1 MDTCRVLIDPEPMPG
16 SWNMAVDEALLE
28 SAIERQT
35 CILRLYRWSEATLTL
50 GYFQQE
56 NAARR
61 DPRLASLPAV
71 RRLSGGGAILHH
83 HEITYSCAIPPNHPL
98 AADPLQLYDR
108 VHERIVALL
117 NAYGVPA
124 VLRGQAIR
132 SGEEP
137 FLCFGRGDPRDIIL
151 HGQKILGSAQRRRR
165 GAVLQHGSLL
175 LSRSPHAPEFPGIAE
190 LVPHAILPDR
200 LTAEL
205 AAPVAHLLALSQAPS
220 ILCPAERDR
229 VHCLQLD
236 RYSTL
241 GRGPRVRDAA
251 LNANDRR

>member
-16 SWNMAVDEALLE
+16 SWNMAVDETLLE

-35 CILRLYRWSEATLTL
+35 CTLRLYRWSEATLSL
-50 GYFQQE
+50 GYFQPE
-56 NAARR
+56 DAARR

-83 HEITYSCAIPPNHPL
+83 HEITYSCTIPPNHPL

-108 VHERIVALL
+108 VHEQIVGILKDC
-117 NAYGVPA
+117 GIPA

-132 SGEEP
+132 SPDEP
-137 FLCFGRGDPRDIIL
+137 FLCFGRGDPRDIVL
-151 HGQKILGSAQRRRR
+151 DGHKILGSAQRRRR

-175 LSRSPHAPEFPGIAE
+175 LSRSPYAPEFPGIAE
-190 LVPHAILPDR
+190 LAPHAILPDR

-205 AAPVAHLLALSQAPS
+205 AARVVHLLAPSQAPS
-220 ILCPAERDR
+220 ILSPAERDR
-229 VHCLQLD
+229 VRSLQLD

-241 GRGPRVRDAA
+241 SRGARAADAA
-251 LNANDRR
+251 LNTNDRA